1 MALYH
6 FHSQIISRANGQS
19 ACAAAAYR
27 SGEKIKN
34 EFDGITHDY
43 TQKYNVIESV
53 VMLPEHAPAHFAE
66 RSKLWNAVEQN
77 EKQMNAQLAREI
89 EFALPRELPLEVQK
103 KIALEFIQEQFV
115 DEGMIAD
122 VAFHNPPKMDSKK
135 RPIDCFGNPTDDP
148 EQFIYVNPHLHALLT
163 LRPLD
168 EDGNW
173 ETKKQ
178 KLYVCEKAGEQK
190 LFTANE
196 LKLAEGWE
204 KLFHYESESGA
215 KSWHTKSYATQHP
228 EECAKL
234 LNRYPK
240 CEQVTNEKI
249 ENWNSPETFVRWR
262 AAWAEKVNAAYEL
275 AGLDLRVDHRT
286 YKEQGLDLIPT
297 VHEGKYITV
306 EEKRL
311 KEEYEERIARGE
323 KAELIHTDVRNL
335 NIAIREHN
343 KEIRMLAEMKMLRIK
358 MEELLHPVMERME
371 QIGISIAERLENLR
385 IKIILTSIKLKEAV
399 GLKGTADEKILSN
412 QKYIKDLAP
421 VQEERLEELRG
432 QIAGLK
438 KQLSTAIRHSKKET
452 LQQRLEYLQAQVKIL
467 EENREYAFVAQNEIN
482 ELRETSDK
490 IGVRIQGLQQTL
502 DDSVQQYHAERQM
515 ASNEDFENINNER
528 CIIRQRLEEDAVKYI
543 STSIFK
549 KEARELDEK
558 IFGGQENVCTL
569 RDDDVQMHF

>member
-66 RSKLWNAVEQN
+66 RSRLWNAVEQN

-115 DEGMIAD
+115 SQGMIAD

-163 LRPLD
+163 LKPLD

-240 CEQVTNEKI
+240 CEQVTNEKNRKL
-249 ENWNSPETFVRWR
+249 EF
-262 AAWAEKVNAAYEL
+262 
-275 AGLDLRVDHRT
+275 AGDF
-286 YKEQGLDLIPT
+286 GS
-297 VHEGKYITV
+297 
-306 EEKRL
+306 
-311 KEEYEERIARGE
+311 
-323 KAELIHTDVRNL
+323 
-335 NIAIREHN
+335 
-343 KEIRMLAEMKMLRIK
+343 
-358 MEELLHPVMERME
+358 MESCLGRKSECCL
-371 QIGISIAERLENLR
+371 
-385 IKIILTSIKLKEAV
+385 
-399 GLKGTADEKILSN
+399 
-412 QKYIKDLAP
+412 
-421 VQEERLEELRG
+421 
-432 QIAGLK
+432 
-438 KQLSTAIRHSKKET
+438 
-452 LQQRLEYLQAQVKIL
+452 
-467 EENREYAFVAQNEIN
+467 
-482 ELRETSDK
+482 
-490 IGVRIQGLQQTL
+490 
-502 DDSVQQYHAERQM
+502 
-515 ASNEDFENINNER
+515 
-528 CIIRQRLEEDAVKYI
+528 
-543 STSIFK
+543 
-549 KEARELDEK
+549 
-558 IFGGQENVCTL
+558 
-569 RDDDVQMHF
+569 